1 MTGGFFVLLLPVENV
16 MRNPWFV
23 AMRFTFGAERE
34 KENLL
39 ETKRV
44 RVTGQHETVKITSNG

>member
-23 AMRFTFGAERE
+23 EMRFTFGAERE

-44 RVTGQHETVKITSNG
+44 TGQHETVKITSNG